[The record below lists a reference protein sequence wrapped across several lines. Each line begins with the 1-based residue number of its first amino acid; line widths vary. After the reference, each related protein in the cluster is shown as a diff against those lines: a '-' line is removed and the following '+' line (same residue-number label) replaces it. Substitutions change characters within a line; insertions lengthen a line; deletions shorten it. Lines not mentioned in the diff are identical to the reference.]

1 MPYNKSLSRELSL
14 ISLGLL
20 KDKGDL
26 KLNKFQIEEIYESA
40 LNSLINHCR
49 DELDNCES
57 ELENVSQQILD
68 SELKEGVDSSFSNVR
83 DDLKKSLTKIE
94 NVMNT
99 LSVTLDFPK
108 IILSSDQSDIREDVN
123 QRISKIINNLIII
136 DSDIDQ
142 AMDGWRLKR
151 LPRIDRDILRL
162 AYVDIN
168 FLNTPVAVA
177 CDEAVNLANKYSD
190 MQGRK
195 FINGVLRRL
204 QTVKLQWI
212 FDINK

>member
-1 MPYNKSLSRELSL
+1 MHINRSLSRELSL
-14 ISLGLL
+14 IALGLI

-26 KLNKFQIEEIYESA
+26 KLNKSQIEEIFESA
-40 LNSLINHCR
+40 LDLLLNHCR

-57 ELENVSQQILD
+57 ELDNASQKLLD
-68 SELKEGVDSSFSNVR
+68 SELKEGVDSSFANVR
-83 DDLKKSLTKIE
+83 DDLRQSLAKIE

-99 LSVTLDFPK
+99 LSLTLDFPK
-108 IILSSDQSDIREDVN
+108 LIVSSGQIDIRDDVN
-123 QRISKIINNLIII
+123 QRIFKIIHNLTSI
-136 DSDIDQ
+136 DSHIDQ
-142 AMDGWRLKR
+142 VMDGWRLKR

-162 AYVDIN
+162 AYLDIN

-190 MQGRK
+190 LQGRK

-204 QTVKLQWI
+204 QTDKLQ
-212 FDINK
+212 

>member
-1 MPYNKSLSRELSL
+1 MHNRSLSRELSL
-14 ISLGLL
+14 ISLGLI

-26 KLNKFQIEEIYESA
+26 KLNKSQIEEIFESA
-40 LNSLINHCR
+40 LDSLINHCR

-57 ELENVSQQILD
+57 NLENASQKILE
-68 SELKEGVDSSFSNVR
+68 SELQEGIDSSFSNIR
-83 DDLKKSLTKIE
+83 EELKKSIKKIE
-94 NVMNT
+94 TVMNT
-99 LSVTLDFPK
+99 LSITLDFPK
-108 IILSSDQSDIREDVN
+108 LIVSSGQVDIRDDVN
-123 QRISKIINNLIII
+123 QRIINIINNLKTI

-190 MQGRK
+190 LQGRK

-204 QTVKLQWI
+204 QTI
-212 FDINK
+212 